1 MRRAS
6 IYARYSDQEQ
16 RPTSIDDQLRRTKQ
30 KAEELGF
37 TVADEHIYVD
47 AAITGQGRELAK
59 RAAYSRLIHA
69 WEKGEFEAI
78 IVDEV
83 ARLARASLEFA
94 HLEQRIERTRVRLVS
109 CDGVDTLNPGWQLQ
123 FGIFGLM
130 AAHFVRETSHRV
142 VRGMQG
148 QLERGFMIAK
158 APFGYRA
165 MKMGDKDNEG
175 GTVWEVDQE
184 RAKWVKEIFQM
195 RFQGRS
201 LNTIAE
207 RLNRE
212 GVACPRSPRG
222 EGKGYWRP
230 ATVHQMLANT
240 IYRGVFV
247 YHGSAYSTAKAKREK
262 RTLKPV
268 EYQRPELRI
277 VEDRVW
283 HSCNTP
289 TGSRPF
295 CGGGRHVLAGL
306 ATCGVCGGTMSFRT
320 GGSSPALHCSKCAQ
334 QRRVGK
340 PNAPTQVSY
349 VAAEA
354 LQRALLQILRR
365 FLFDDERVQ
374 EFRRRLE
381 VSLFGRHE
389 LRIEE
394 LRSAVGHAERQLD
407 SLAQRM
413 RRLEPGNEEFLERAY
428 REQQEERK
436 HLLDELTQLTAYSA
450 SLNGERIRQPVEVN
464 PLDFVS
470 MLFTGGA
477 PAELTRAVL
486 SRVFPSIV
494 LSKRPARFISVWKI
508 VACAGATVARL
519 DGAFAGLEGKV
530 AFTVQVETG
539 AARPTAWHVTVLEA
553 SVQ

>member
-16 RPTSIDDQLRRTKQ
+16 RPTSIDDQLRRTRQ

-37 TVADEHIYVD
+37 TVAEEHVYID
-47 AAITGQGRELAK
+47 AAITGQGKELAK
-59 RAAYSRLIHA
+59 RAAYNRLIQA
-69 WEKGEFEAI
+69 WEKGDFEVI

-94 HLEQRIERTRVRLVS
+94 HLEQRIERTHVRLIS
-109 CDGVDTLNPGWQLQ
+109 CDGLDTLNPGWQLQ
-123 FGIFGLM
+123 FGISGLM
-130 AAHFVRETSHRV
+130 AAHFIRETRHRV

-165 MKMGDKDNEG
+165 VKVGDKDNEG
-175 GTVWEVDQE
+175 GTIWEVE
-184 RAKWVKEIFQM
+184 EEKAKWVKEIFNM

-201 LNTIAE
+201 LNAIAE
-207 RLNRE
+207 RMNRE
-212 GVACPRSPRG
+212 GVSCPRNPRLG
-222 EGKGYWRP
+222 EKGYWRP
-230 ATVHQMLANT
+230 GTVFQLLANT

-247 YHGSAYSTAKAKREK
+247 YNGSAYSKAKATREK

-268 EYQRPELRI
+268 EYERPDLRI

-283 HSCNTP
+283 HACNAP
-289 TGSRPF
+289 AGSRPF
-295 CGGGRHVLAGL
+295 RGGGRHVLAGL
-306 ATCGVCGGTMSFRT
+306 ATCGVCAGTMSFRT
-320 GGSSPALHCSKCAQ
+320 GGSSAALHCSKCAQ

-354 LQRALLQILRR
+354 LQRALLHVLRR
-365 FLFDDERVQ
+365 FLFGDERVR

-381 VSLFGRHE
+381 ARLYGRHE

-394 LRSAVGHAERQLD
+394 LKLAIGQAERQLD
-407 SLAQRM
+407 SLAHRM
-413 RRLEPGNEEFLERAY
+413 RRLKDNDEFLEKTY
-428 REQQEERK
+428 REQQDERK
-436 HLLDELTQLTAYSA
+436 QLLDELTQLTAYST
-450 SLNGERIRQPVEVN
+450 SLDVERIRRKMGVN
-464 PLDFVS
+464 PLEIVS
-470 MLFTGGA
+470 MLFTREA
-477 PAELTRAVL
+477 PVELTRAVL

-494 LSKRPARFISVWKI
+494 LVKRPARFITVWEI
-508 VACAGATVARL
+508 VTCPGATVARL
-519 DGAFAGLEGKV
+519 DGAFASFDGEV

-539 AARPTAWHVTVLEA
+539 AARPTAWHVSVLEA
-553 SVQ
+553 NVQ